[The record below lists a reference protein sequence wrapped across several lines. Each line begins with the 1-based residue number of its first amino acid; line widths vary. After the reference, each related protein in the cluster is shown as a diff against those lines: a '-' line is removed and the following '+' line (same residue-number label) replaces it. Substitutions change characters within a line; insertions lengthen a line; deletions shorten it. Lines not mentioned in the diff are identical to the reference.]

1 MENTNFLWANKSIFG
16 KLRPRNLRACI
27 RIHAYTRACPQ
38 AVYAYTGL
46 RMHVRVLE
54 TMKDKFFSIKYE
66 VWNESH
72 IVWKPFQT
80 PIFNY
85 IKPYMV
91 VFQNIQKIL
100 RENIRFT
107 RNSESKREFFHKTS
121 SSQYFLI
128 GAFFWP
134 WSLSFKITNH
144 FFIWLWIDLIERN
157 GQNQT

>member
-1 MENTNFLWANKSIFG
+1 
-16 KLRPRNLRACI
+16 
-27 RIHAYTRACPQ
+27 
-38 AVYAYTGL
+38 VYAYIGM

-54 TMKDKFFSIKYE
+54 TMKDKFFSIKCE

-91 VFQNIQKIL
+91 VFQNTQKIL

-107 RNSESKREFFHKTS
+107 RNSESKREFL
-121 SSQYFLI
+121 SQNIFKSI
-128 GAFFWP
+128 FF
-134 WSLSFKITNH
+134 
-144 FFIWLWIDLIERN
+144 D
-157 GQNQT
+157 